1 MPGEF
6 PLTKRRMM
14 MQGRPSAI
22 QNSSRKRF
30 SIMGYDFVLI
40 ITVIS
45 LTVIG
50 ILFIY
55 SSGIT
60 STGENV
66 SREYLKQ
73 IFWGITGTVLMFVIS
88 FIDYRRIKLI
98 SHYIYFFFLFLLLV
112 TILFGSVRNGA
123 RSWLGIG
130 SLGIQASEFSKIAT
144 IIYLASY
151 LEDNTTEIKSFRV
164 FITAC
169 SIVGLPAALILV
181 QPDLG
186 TTLVF
191 FPILISALFIG
202 GADIKYLGYIF
213 LVVIVTACFVIF
225 NAWDLYL
232 SQEFKVLGRLF
243 SDREIMMPFIA
254 GLSFLTLLAALGFWI
269 FRKKI
274 YAALIYI
281 NSAFLLSYF
290 TTLGAFKALKGY
302 QLMRLVVF
310 LNPQVDPR
318 GAGWNIIQSV
328 TAVGS
333 GGIMGKGFL
342 EGTQSH
348 YRFLPQQSTDFIFSI
363 FAEESGFLGSL
374 VLFFLFS
381 LIIIRGLYIV
391 STSKDRFGALLSAGV
406 VGMISFH
413 IIENIGMAIGIMPI
427 TGIPLLFLSYGGSSL
442 WTAFI
447 SIGIMLSIHQKRYRD

>member
-1 MPGEF
+1 MP
-6 PLTKRRMM
+6 RRSSGI
-14 MQGRPSAI
+14 QGPS
-22 QNSSRKRF
+22 QKRF

-40 ITVIS
+40 FTVII

-66 SREYLKQ
+66 SREYIKQ
-73 IFWGITGTVLMFVIS
+73 IFWGISGVILMFVIS

-98 SHYIYFFFLFLLLV
+98 SHYIYFFFLLLLLV
-112 TILFGSVRNGA
+112 TLLFGSVRNGA
-123 RSWLGIG
+123 RSWIGIG
-130 SLGIQASEFSKIAT
+130 SLGIQASEFTKIAT

-151 LEDNTTEIKSFRV
+151 LEDNATEMRSFRV
-164 FITAC
+164 FMMSC
-169 SIVGLPAALILV
+169 VIVGIPAVLILL

-191 FPILISALFIG
+191 FPILIFTLFIG
-202 GADIKYLGYIF
+202 GADMKYLGYIF
-213 LVVIVTACFVIF
+213 LVVIFTSCFTIF

-243 SDREIMMPFIA
+243 SDREIMIPFII
-254 GLSFLTLLAALGFWI
+254 GLSALILLTGLGVTLY
-269 FRKKI
+269 RKKI
-274 YAALIYI
+274 YMGLLYVS
-281 NSAFLLSYF
+281 SAVLVSYF
-290 TTLGAFKALKGY
+290 VTLGAFKALKGY

-363 FAEESGFLGSL
+363 FAEESGFMGTLI
-374 VLFFLFS
+374 LFFLFS

-391 STSKDRFGALLSAGV
+391 ATSKDRFGSLITAGV

>member
-1 MPGEF
+1 
-6 PLTKRRMM
+6 
-14 MQGRPSAI
+14 
-22 QNSSRKRF
+22 
-30 SIMGYDFVLI
+30 MGYDFVLI
-40 ITVIS
+40 LTVIM

-60 STGENV
+60 SLGKNV
-66 SREYLKQ
+66 SNEYIKQ
-73 IFWGITGTVLMFVIS
+73 ILWGVTGIILMFVIS
-88 FIDYRRIKLI
+88 FFDYRRIKLV
-98 SHYIYFFFLFLLLV
+98 SLYIYLAFVFLLLV
-112 TILFGSVRNGA
+112 TFLFGSVVNGA

-130 SLGIQASEFSKIAT
+130 SLGIQPSEFSKIAT
-144 IIYLASY
+144 IIFLASY
-151 LEDNTTEIKSFRV
+151 LEDNSKDIEAFRV
-164 FITAC
+164 FAGSC
-169 SIVGLPAALILV
+169 LIVGIPAALILI

-191 FPILISALFIG
+191 FPILIAALFTA
-202 GADIKYLGYIF
+202 GADMRYLGFLFLIVILTGIF
-213 LVVIVTACFVIF
+213 TMFY
-225 NAWDLYL
+225 AWDLYL
-232 SQEFKVLGRLF
+232 SDNFIVLGRIF
-243 SDREIMMPFIA
+243 SDRQVMIPFLAGIGILIFLA
-254 GLSFLTLLAALGFWI
+254 GLGLIIYRKQIFFWI
-269 FRKKI
+269 AYFWSGV
-274 YAALIYI
+274 LV
-281 NSAFLLSYF
+281 SYGI
-290 TTLGAFKALKGY
+290 TLGAFKVLKGY

-333 GGIMGKGFL
+333 GGISGKGFL
-342 EGTQSH
+342 AGTQSH

-363 FAEESGFLGSL
+363 FAEESGFLGTV
-374 VLFFLFS
+374 VLFILFS

-391 STSKDRFGALLSAGV
+391 YTAKDRFGALISAGI

>member
-1 MPGEF
+1 MRSFLPG
-6 PLTKRRMM
+6 KRNSN
-14 MQGRPSAI
+14 QRP
-22 QNSSRKRF
+22 F

-40 ITVIS
+40 LTVIT
-45 LTVIG
+45 LTIIG

-60 STGENV
+60 SIGENV
-66 SREYLKQ
+66 SNEYLKQ
-73 IFWGITGTVLMFVIS
+73 IFWGISGIVIMFIIS

-98 SHYIYFFFLFLLLV
+98 SLYLYIFFIFLLLITV
-112 TILFGSVRNGA
+112 LFGAVRNGA

-130 SLGIQASEFSKIAT
+130 ALGIQPSEFAKIAT
-144 IIYLASY
+144 IIFLASY
-151 LEDNTTEIKSFRV
+151 LEDNSKEIESFRV
-164 FITAC
+164 FATAC
-169 SIVGLPAALILV
+169 IIVALPTMLIMA

-191 FPILISALFIG
+191 FPILMSVLYIG
-202 GADIKYLGYIF
+202 GANLKYLG
-213 LVVIVTACFVIF
+213 FVILLIILSSIFITF

-232 SQEFKVLGRLF
+232 SQDFKVLGRVF
-243 SDREIMMPFIA
+243 NDSDIMMYFILGMGLLILLSSA
-254 GLSFLTLLAALGFWI
+254 GYIL
-269 FRKKI
+269 FRKRVYFWLLYIKT
-274 YAALIYI
+274 AL
-281 NSAFLLSYF
+281 LMSYF
-290 TTLGAFKALKGY
+290 LTLGAFKALKGY

-318 GAGWNIIQSV
+318 GSGWNIIQSV

-333 GGIMGKGFL
+333 GGISGKGFL
-342 EGTQSH
+342 QGTQSH

-391 STSKDRFGALLSAGV
+391 STSKDRFGAYISAGI
-406 VGMISFH
+406 VGMFSFH